1 MKPRD
6 PLSKIK
12 KPESLKR
19 LLAKGRGPKRK
30 VVFTN
35 GVFDLLH
42 RGHVTYLNQARKLGT
57 LLVVALNEDDMVKK
71 LKGPT
76 RPLNRV
82 ADRMITMAGLE
93 CVDYVTCFGE
103 DTPLEIIRMLR
114 PNVLVKGGDYS
125 PAAPLG
131 SPKYIVG
138 ADDVMSWGGSVKA
151 LPFVEGYSTTKT
163 LERFRKSE

>member
-12 KPESLKR
+12 TPTALKR
-19 LLAKGRGPKRK
+19 ILAKGRGPRRK

-42 RGHVTYLNQARKLGT
+42 RGHVTYLNQARKLGS
-57 LLVVALNEDDMVKK
+57 LLVVALNEDDSVRK

-76 RPLNRV
+76 RPMNRI
-82 ADRMITMAGLE
+82 ADRMMTIAGLE
-93 CVDYVTCFGE
+93 CVDFVTCFAE
-103 DTPLEIIRMLR
+103 DTPLELIRILR

-131 SPKYIVG
+131 SPNYIVG
-138 ADDVMSWGGSVKA
+138 ADEVMSWGGSVKA

-163 LERFRKSE
+163 IEQMKKP

>member
-1 MKPRD
+1 MAPRD

-12 KPESLKR
+12 KPEALKR
-19 LLAKGRGPKRK
+19 LFAKSRGGKRK
-30 VVFTN
+30 IVFTN

-57 LLVVALNEDDMVKK
+57 LLVVALNEDEAVQR

-76 RPLNRV
+76 RPLNRI

-103 DTPLEIIRMLR
+103 DTPLEIIRMLK

-151 LPFVEGYSTTKT
+151 LPFVEGYSTSKT
-163 LERFRKSE
+163 IERFRKA

>member
-6 PLSKIK
+6 PLAKIK
-12 KPESLKR
+12 KPEALKR

-30 VVFTN
+30 IVFTN
-35 GVFDLLH
+35 GIFDLIH

-57 LLVVALNEDDMVKK
+57 ILIVALNEDESVTK

-76 RPLNRV
+76 RPVNRLS
-82 ADRMITMAGLE
+82 DRMITIAGLE
-93 CVDYVTCFGE
+93 CVDYVTWFGE
-103 DTPLEIIRMLR
+103 DTPLELIQLLR
-114 PNVLVKGGDYS
+114 PNILVKGGDYS

-131 SPKYIVG
+131 SKKYIVG
-138 ADDVMSWGGSVKA
+138 ADNVMSWGGSVKA

-163 LERFRKSE
+163 IARLR

>member
-1 MKPRD
+1 MNPRD

-12 KPESLKR
+12 KPDTLKKILSR
-19 LLAKGRGPKRK
+19 QRGPRRK

-57 LLVVALNEDDMVKK
+57 LLIVAMNEDESVSR

-76 RPLNRV
+76 RPINRLS
-82 ADRMITMAGLE
+82 DRMLTIAGLE
-93 CVDYVTCFGE
+93 CVDYVTWFGE
-103 DTPLEIIRMLR
+103 DTPLEVIRILK

-125 PAAPLG
+125 PAAKPG
-131 SPKYIVG
+131 TPKYIVG
-138 ADDVMSWGGSVKA
+138 ADDVMGSGGSVKA
-151 LPFVEGYSTTKT
+151 LPFVEGYSTTKMIAS
-163 LERFRKSE
+163 LK

>member
-1 MKPRD
+1 MAPRD

-30 VVFTN
+30 IVFTN

-57 LLVVALNEDDMVKK
+57 LLIVALNEDESVSK

-76 RPLNRV
+76 RPVNLLS
-82 ADRMITMAGLE
+82 DRMITLAGLE
-93 CVDYVTCFGE
+93 CVDYVTWFGE
-103 DTPLEIIRMLR
+103 DTPLELIRLLK

-125 PAAPLG
+125 PGAPLG
-131 SPKYIVG
+131 SSKYIVG

-151 LPFVEGYSTTKT
+151 LPFVEGYSTTKI
-163 LERFRKSE
+163 LAHRR